1 MESKRDNQRRKGG
14 LPGKNISL
22 RLEQIDNKFISDG
35 GSFKSVKA
43 KTLFRV
49 KSNPQLD
56 KSSFK
61 FSDNSTY
68 PYFTRTIFNNGILG
82 YVDYFDDDHLV
93 PGNSIAVG
101 MMGMRFF
108 YMDKDFYAGQFTKTL
123 FPLFEQ
129 FDRLVAL
136 WFITWFNCY
145 SDKYKSLLVR
155 DFEAALYDTDILIP
169 IKNGALAIDYM
180 RSRMRELE
188 ELRMRELEAYLFAAG
203 FENCELNE
211 QELSAISSLEKGE
224 IKFVPMK
231 IYDTV
236 FKVTNSHNI
245 LKSSVKFGSGSTP
258 YVTAGVG
265 NNSIA
270 GYISYNEDMLEPGN
284 SIMIGG
290 KTMVITYQPD
300 EFFSNDSHNLVL
312 RYIDREYPTENQY
325 LFGVAA
331 LYKSLSHI
339 YSWGDSISKAKIQKD
354 VVCMP
359 VDEDGD
365 IDFTLMDNLINA
377 VKKNVIAR
385 LKSQMA
391 KEQNDYKRAINS

>member
-1 MESKRDNQRRKGG
+1 
-14 LPGKNISL
+14 LPGKKISPRTL
-22 RLEQIDNKFISDG
+22 QQPEG
-35 GSFKSVKA
+35 GFRDFVIEDLFDIKPTKSYNLTNNTLYA
-43 KTLFRV
+43 TEGKTPV
-49 KSNPQLD
+49 VCN
-56 KSSFK
+56 SSL
-61 FSDNSTY
+61 
-68 PYFTRTIFNNGILG
+68 NNGIGG
-82 YVDYFDDDHLV
+82 YVNLE
-93 PGNSIAVG
+93 PTENGNI
-101 MMGMRFF
+101 
-108 YMDKDFYAGQFTKTL
+108 
-123 FPLFEQ
+123 
-129 FDRLVAL
+129 
-136 WFITWFNCY
+136 ITY
-145 SDKYKSLLVR
+145 SDTTTSDAIFYQPNPFIGYSHVQGLYPKDEIWDEKSLLY
-155 DFEAALYDTDILIP
+155 FIAAFKKTAAGRFDYAN
-169 IKNGALAIDYM
+169 KFNRALALKMHVYLPVTKCRKPDIDYM
-180 RSRMRELE
+180 RSRMRELFE
-188 ELRMRELEAYLFAAG
+188 LRMRELFELRMRELEAYLFAAG
-203 FENCELNE
+203 FENCELSE
-211 QELSAISSLEKGE
+211 QELSAVRSLENGE

-245 LKSSVKFGSGSTP
+245 LKSSVQFGSGSTP

-290 KTMVITYQPD
+290 KTMVITYQPN

-365 IDFTLMDNLINA
+365 IDFVLMDNLINA

-385 LKSQMA
+385 LKPQIA
-391 KEQNDYKRAINS
+391 KEQRDYKRAINS